1 MSCTILPKPPLF
13 EVGKIYRTRDGST
26 AKIKDIILDKYAL
39 RGVVGRE
46 DHCWTFDGDW
56 NQYGGE
62 FGLDLM
68 PGAIEEEKPE
78 VIEVECQQRQIDILR
93 REFNAQ
99 ATAIAIMGATIV
111 ALDQHLNARDNGIA
125 RRIVRIESRIDGV
138 DHRVEE
144 MDELPLRNM
153 LARIET
159 SEECGRNTHQRLEGH
174 SQQIGTLQTAQIK
187 TFVRLAALESILVGQ
202 GLELAGKVNER
213 LAAEGM
219 RDACTAA
226 ADRAKPNGC
235 TENASHTS
243 TYNAHPKSTINGGW
257 MNVYEAVGYADM
269 ADMTGPF
276 SRRDWADD
284 AARRDGRTRRACIQ
298 IPDMTE
304 GEGL

>member
-1 MSCTILPKPPLF
+1 MSCTILPKPLF
-13 EVGKIYRTRDGST
+13 EIGKIYRTRDGST

-39 RGVVGRE
+39 KGVVGPE

-62 FGLDLM
+62 CGLDLM

-78 VIEVECQQRQIDILR
+78 AIEVECQQRQIDVLR
-93 REFNAQ
+93 HAFNAQ
-99 ATAIAIMGATIV
+99 ANVIAGMAAKIEV
-111 ALDQHLNARDNGIA
+111 LDQHLNARDDGIA
-125 RRIVRIESRIDGV
+125 RRIVGIESRIDGV

-153 LARIET
+153 LARIKT

-202 GLELAGKVNER
+202 GIELAGKVNAR
-213 LAAEGM
+213 IAAGIM
-219 RDACTAA
+219 RDACTAV

-235 TENASHTS
+235 TENASHAN
-243 TYNAHPKSTINGGW
+243 TYNAHPKSTIKGGW
-257 MNVYEAVGYADM
+257 MNVYEAVGYAEM
-269 ADMTGPF
+269 SDMTGPF

-284 AARRDGRTRRACIQ
+284 AARRDRRTRRACIQ